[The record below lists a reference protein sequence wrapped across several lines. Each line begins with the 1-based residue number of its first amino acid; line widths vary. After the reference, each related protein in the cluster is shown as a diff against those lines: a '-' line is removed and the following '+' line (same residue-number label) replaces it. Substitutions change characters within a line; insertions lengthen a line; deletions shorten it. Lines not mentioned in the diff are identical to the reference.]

1 MHSIVLF
8 VSFNMKKQGIAK
20 ILLRK
25 ALEKVAAKEKMSY
38 KDIVRSTDRM
48 KFHDDITIIVV
59 FIGLNRPLWKR
70 NVPKKLSCKAPSHA

>member
-1 MHSIVLF
+1 
-8 VSFNMKKQGIAK
+8 
-20 ILLRK
+20 
-25 ALEKVAAKEKMSY
+25 LEKVAAKERMSY
-38 KDIVRSTDRM
+38 KDIVGSADRK